1 MTAGYLR
8 YPDIH
13 DDLLT
18 FCAADDVWLAPVTG
32 GRAWR
37 ITADQVPVRTPR
49 FSPDGSRVGWAS
61 SKDGHWEIYTA
72 NLDGGNTAR
81 LTYFGSPAVSMLGW
95 ADNDTVLVASPHRS
109 LDTSVTLAYRVGL
122 DGSVD
127 VLPYGPVAGV
137 TSGPGGLVVSS
148 RAIRLAAEAKRY
160 RGGTASKLWWDAGVD
175 DSHWQR
181 LLPAITASLE
191 SPGWVDTRLIF
202 ASDHLAEIP
211 GPASEQANLFSTDA
225 SALPDATAQQLRQ
238 HTFHTVESGYVR
250 DPVTDGS
257 RVVYHAR
264 GVIYLLPSL
273 DSEPAPVP
281 IELPALRGRQP
292 YALSTTENLAAI
304 EPDRDA
310 TGSVVQWRGKAF
322 YLSHREGPARALAAD
337 SGVRIRELAPL
348 GSTGSAVLV
357 SDADGQDRLEMHSMT
372 GEHQP
377 RVFNDLNLGRILHLA
392 TDRAGRQLA
401 AISHDGRI
409 SMLET
414 ETGALTRLGR
424 SPDGEAVDPVFS
436 PDGRYLVWSQ
446 PVGESHSQLMCAD
459 MRRSET
465 GPQPLTSGRFADFSP
480 AFTVDGKHLAFLSVR
495 TFDPSY
501 DVHVFD
507 LSFAAGTRPYLAPL
521 SAAQQPPFGPSLRGW
536 PLTPESAEP
545 KHPSPD
551 AAGDTDEAPAES
563 PDLDRDGFE
572 ARMLPFPVPAG
583 HYHSLQT
590 AKNGMLWV
598 HEKPSQGALGDAQ
611 AGAGDDEEADQ
622 LERFDFDQRKVEV
635 LLNKVDDYAVSADLS
650 AMVTRHDDDV
660 VVLPSDRAV
669 KEDDDPGRV
678 SVDLGR
684 LRFELDPVAEWHQMF
699 DESIRLMREQYWRPD
714 LDGVDLAAVAE
725 YYRPALDRLGC
736 YDDLVSLLWEL
747 GAEMNT
753 SHAYTIAP
761 KPPGDQD
768 RKLGMLGAD
777 LARQGTDWVIER
789 ILPGESSNPK
799 ARSPLRAAGVDAR
812 PGDRI
817 VAVDGRPTDPAAG
830 PAANLIGAA
839 NKPVELR
846 LRRPADDQSHD
857 SEASND
863 RRVAVVALESE
874 MPLRYQDWVAGRAA
888 YVHEHSTGRLGYIHI
903 PDMMA
908 PGWAQLH
915 RDLELATRKE
925 GVIVDVRFNHGG
937 HLSQLVVERLARRV
951 IGWDLARHQALP
963 EEYPSQAIRGPVIM
977 VANEYSGSDGDI
989 VNAAAQSMGIGPVVG
1004 TRTWGGVVGIN
1015 GRFDLVDGTA
1025 VTQPHAAF
1033 WFIDKGWGVENH
1045 GVDPDI
1051 EVPITPADWHTDADP
1066 QLDRAVAEALE
1077 RLQQHPAATAP
1088 QPAPPRVHR

>member
-1 MTAGYLR
+1 
-8 YPDIH
+8 
-13 DDLLT
+13 
-18 FCAADDVWLAPVTG
+18 
-32 GRAWR
+32 
-37 ITADQVPVRTPR
+37 
-49 FSPDGSRVGWAS
+49 
-61 SKDGHWEIYTA
+61 
-72 NLDGGNTAR
+72 
-81 LTYFGSPAVSMLGW
+81 
-95 ADNDTVLVASPHRS
+95 
-109 LDTSVTLAYRVGL
+109 VTLAYRVGL
-122 DGSVD
+122 DGSCHA
-127 VLPYGPVAGV
+127 LAYGPVAGV
-137 TSGPGGLVVSS
+137 ASGPGGLVVSS
-148 RAIRLAAEAKRY
+148 RAIRVAAEAKRY
-160 RGGTASKLWWDAGVD
+160 RGGTASKLWWDASGD
-175 DSHWQR
+175 GSQYQR

-191 SPGWVDTRLIF
+191 SPGWVGTRLIF

-211 GPASEQANLFSTDA
+211 GPASEQANLFSVDA
-225 SALPDATAQQLRQ
+225 SALPDVTPQQLTQ
-238 HTFHTVESGYVR
+238 HTFHTIDSGYVR

-264 GVIYLLPSL
+264 GVIYLLPGL

-281 IELPALRGRQP
+281 IELPPLRGRQP
-292 YALSTTENLAAI
+292 SALSPTENLTTI

-310 TGSVVQWRGKAF
+310 TGSVVEWRGNAF
-322 YLSHREGPARALAAD
+322 YLSHREGPARVLAAD
-337 SGVRIRELAPL
+337 SGVRIRELQPL
-348 GSTGSAVLV
+348 GGTGSAILV
-357 SDADGQDRLEMHSMT
+357 SDAEGEDRLEIHSMT
-372 GEHQP
+372 GGQP
-377 RVFNDLNLGRILHLA
+377 RVLNELNLGRILHLA
-392 TDRAGRQLA
+392 TDRAGRRVA
-401 AISHDGRI
+401 TISHDGRI
-409 SMLET
+409 SVLET

-424 SPDGEAVDPVFS
+424 SADGEAVDPVFS

-446 PVGESHSQLMCAD
+446 PLGEGHSQLMSAD
-459 MRRSET
+459 LHRPET
-465 GPQPLTSGRFADFSP
+465 GPQQLTSGRFADFAP
-480 AFTVDGKHLAFLSVR
+480 AFTADGKHLAFLSVR

-507 LSFAAGTRPYLAPL
+507 ISFTAGTRPYLAPL
-521 SAAQQPPFGPSLRGW
+521 SAAQQPPFGPSLGGW
-536 PLTPESAEP
+536 PLSPESAEP
-545 KHPSPD
+545 KHGQTDGSGD
-551 AAGDTDEAPAES
+551 ADEAPAAS

-583 HYHSLQT
+583 HYRSLQT
-590 AKNGMLWV
+590 AKNGMLWI
-598 HEKPSQGALGDAQ
+598 HEKPSQGVLGDAQ
-611 AGAGDDEEADQ
+611 AGAAEDDPADR

-635 LLNKVDDYAVSADLS
+635 LLDKVDDYAVSADLS
-650 AMVTRHDDDV
+650 ATVTRHDDDV
-660 VVLPSDRAV
+660 VVLPSDRVV
-669 KEDDDPGRV
+669 KEDDDAGRI

-684 LRFELDPVAEWHQMF
+684 LRFERDPVAEWRQMF
-699 DESIRLMREQYWRPD
+699 DESLRLMRDHYWRAD
-714 LDGVDLAAVAE
+714 LDGVDLAAVADH
-725 YYRPALDRLGC
+725 YRPALDRLGC
-736 YDDLVSLLWEL
+736 HDDLVSLLWEL

-789 ILPGESSNPK
+789 ILPGESSSPK

-817 VAVDGRPTDPAAG
+817 VAVDGRPTNPVAG
-830 PAANLIGAA
+830 PAASLIGAA

-846 LRRPADDQSHD
+846 LRRPADDQPPGNDESG
-857 SEASND
+857 D

-888 YVHEHSTGRLGYIHI
+888 YVRQHSNGRLGYVHI

-951 IGWDLARHQALP
+951 IGWDVVRQQAEP
-963 EEYPSQAIRGPVIM
+963 EEYPSQAIRGPVIL

-989 VNAAAQSMGIGPVVG
+989 VNAAAQSMRIGPVVG
-1004 TRTWGGVVGIN
+1004 ARTWGGVVGID
-1015 GRFDLVDGTA
+1015 GRFDLVDGTV
-1025 VTQPHAAF
+1025 VTQPRAAF
-1033 WFIDKGWGVENH
+1033 WFADKGWGVENH

-1077 RLQQHPAATAP
+1077 RLREHPAAIPP
-1088 QPAPPRVHR
+1088 QPGPPRVHR